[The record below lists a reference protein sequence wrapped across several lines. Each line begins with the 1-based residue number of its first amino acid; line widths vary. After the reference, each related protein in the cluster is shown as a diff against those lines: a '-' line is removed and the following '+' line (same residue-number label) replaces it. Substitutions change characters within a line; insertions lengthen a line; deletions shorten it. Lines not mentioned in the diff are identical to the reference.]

1 MRGEGEVSFCKEA
14 TLPSSER
21 DKRRKTDC
29 SRLKWNDIIGEQ
41 TVLFG
46 YKAREQGFF
55 KMETA
60 NERPYI
66 TVVLTKLKAEELCEE
81 HFFVF
86 RSIQIANHS
95 SSSIFIIQL
104 LSLKRSDWNRA
115 TCSQIEIHRLR
126 SSRIIKSLVIEN
138 EMYKTWAVLI
148 GLTVTNISWWTAL
161 YGRRWPPLIPPQAS
175 VVDRA
180 WRSSRAK
187 QTISFT
193 IICGS
198 KATLLLCSKHSAKPR
213 RHNTVAKKN
222 IFKITPSS

>member
-1 MRGEGEVSFCKEA
+1 
-14 TLPSSER
+14 
-21 DKRRKTDC
+21 
-29 SRLKWNDIIGEQ
+29 
-41 TVLFG
+41 
-46 YKAREQGFF
+46 
-55 KMETA
+55 MEKA

-66 TVVLTKLKAEELCEE
+66 TVVLTKLKTLWGTYRCVQIDPNCES
-81 HFFVF
+81 FKFKYF
-86 RSIQIANHS
+86 NNSTS
-95 SSSIFIIQL
+95 FIGKNL
-104 LSLKRSDWNRA
+104 FSNRN
-115 TCSQIEIHRLR
+115 RLR
-126 SSRIIKSLVIEN
+126 SSRIIKSLIIEN

-161 YGRRWPPLIPPQAS
+161 YGRRWPPLISPQAS

-198 KATLLLCSKHSAKPR
+198 KAVLLLCSKHSAKPR

-222 IFKITPSS
+222 TFKITPSS